1 MMADRATRQVFF
13 VDDEPEVCGAVGR
26 TLTQRGLM
34 VTCFPRA
41 QECLARLGSSP
52 CDLLIT
58 DVKMPD
64 MDGIELLIKV
74 KAILPS
80 LPVLIVTGYG
90 DVPMAVGAL
99 KAGAADFLEKP
110 LDRQSLVS
118 VVEGLLKR
126 ATLVPADLR
135 RALTK
140 TETSVLRLILTGKNN
155 KEIAMLR
162 HRSVRTI
169 EDHRRRIMAKL
180 GAHNLV
186 DLIKRVAIVRFP
198 TLPTDE

>member
-1 MMADRATRQVFF
+1 
-13 VDDEPEVCGAVGR
+13 
-26 TLTQRGLM
+26 
-34 VTCFPRA
+34 
-41 QECLARLGSSP
+41 
-52 CDLLIT
+52 
-58 DVKMPD
+58 MPD